1 MWDKIVKLVLNPRFL
16 LLVFVLAAIGAS
28 VQNVLLGLHP
38 YIPPKPG
45 TFPNDIMNTPEQMN
59 LFIGKYLT
67 EYNNYKIFK
76 HSWFHLLNGTNLYG
90 LYPDEH
96 WDFYKYSP
104 TFALLMSSMSYFP
117 DMLGL
122 SIWNILNA
130 ITVFFAIRTLPFKD
144 KTQAMLMWLT
154 AMELLTCLQNNQ
166 SNGLMCG
173 LVIAAYGCME
183 KGKPM
188 LATLWLALSVYIKV
202 YGAIGFCLFLFYP
215 QYRIKFALWG
225 TIWMVLFAILPLV
238 VTSPSTLVWQYL
250 NWAALMKADAA
261 AATGLSVA
269 GWLHTWF
276 GLDNVKS
283 AVSIGGLLLFLAQ
296 FVRVDLYRNEVYK
309 ILMVASMLL
318 WVVIFNHK
326 AESPTFVI
334 AVAGAGIWY
343 YARPKATWRLVTIL
357 VVFIFTSLS
366 TTDIFPPPVRKA
378 LIYPYTIKAVPCI
391 LAWCVVL
398 LEILFL
404 KREARIP
411 SERHAPTVVL

>member
-1 MWDKIVKLVLNPRFL
+1 MRDKVLKLVLNPWFL
-16 LLVFVLAAIGAS
+16 LAVFVLAAIGAS

-38 YIPPKPG
+38 YIPPLPG
-45 TFPNDIMNTPEQMN
+45 TIPNDIMNTPEQMN
-59 LFIGKYLT
+59 LFLGKYLT

-104 TFALLMSSMSYFP
+104 TFAMLMGSMSYFP
-117 DMLGL
+117 DIVGL
-122 SIWNILNA
+122 SIWNVLNA
-130 ITVFFAIRTLPFKD
+130 VTVYFAIRTLPFRER
-144 KTQAMLMWLT
+144 TQALLMWLT

-183 KGKPM
+183 KGKPL

-215 QYRIKFALWG
+215 DQRLKFALYG
-225 TIWMVLFAILPLV
+225 FMWMLILAAMPLAITPAH
-238 VTSPSTLVWQYL
+238 TLIWQYQ

-276 GLDNVKS
+276 GIDNVKTM
-283 AVSIGGLLLFLAQ
+283 VSVAGLLLFLAQ
-296 FVRVDLYRNEVYK
+296 FARVHLWRNEAYK
-309 ILMVASMLL
+309 LLMVASMLL

-343 YARPKATWRLVTIL
+343 YTQPRAAWRTALIIL
-357 VVFIFTSLS
+357 VFVFTSLS
-366 TTDIFPPPVRKA
+366 TTDIFPPSVRHS

-391 LAWCVVL
+391 LAWAVVFA
-398 LEILFL
+398 EILTM
-404 KREARIP
+404 KRTATINT
-411 SERHAPTVVL
+411 ERRKPTVVL